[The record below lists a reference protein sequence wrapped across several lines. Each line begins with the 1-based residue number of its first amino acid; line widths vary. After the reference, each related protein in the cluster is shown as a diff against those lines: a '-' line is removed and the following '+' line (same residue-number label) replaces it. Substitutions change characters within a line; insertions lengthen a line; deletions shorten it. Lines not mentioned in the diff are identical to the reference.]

1 MVDNKGENSELGQD
15 KKRQQNKRLQKNY
28 SEPILRSML
37 NLSNVNSE
45 SENGIITLMTYNLLA
60 QSLCK
65 RKLFPDSGEA
75 LKWKHRHPRL
85 IQEILYYSPDIG
97 CFQEMDE
104 LNYNDTFKDKFE
116 HVGYETLFSKGYK
129 KGNVKSVVIEYDKH
143 GIPTMPT
150 NCIGILIGTTH
161 LYWRPESMYERARQ
175 ALILI
180 ENILKFKEE
189 VGFPAFLA
197 GEDPIYQLIVKRL
210 LSKEKITQLETSMR
224 AFGEDEN
231 QKIGETN
238 KDQATKSTPN
248 TSLMTTPTLLSTF
261 SKLPRCI
268 SIYGE
273 YYKYVDPEN
282 VKHSEPKYTSYGLYF
297 KGTLDYIFYILDND
311 NDDNRIKF
319 TKLLK
324 MPKEEEIGT
333 SIPNFKFNSDHFCM
347 MVEINGLM

>member
-1 MVDNKGENSELGQD
+1 
-15 KKRQQNKRLQKNY
+15 
-28 SEPILRSML
+28 ML

-116 HVGYETLFSKGYK
+116 HLKFSK
-129 KGNVKSVVIEYDKH
+129 VKSVVIEYDKH

-180 ENILKFKEE
+180 ENVLKFKEE

-197 GEDPIYQLIVKRL
+197 GDFNTSPEDPIYQLIVKRL

-248 TSLMTTPTLLSTF
+248 TSLMTIPTLLSTF

-347 MVEINGLM
+347 M